1 MCFGAFMTRP
11 DMDGC
16 DDPRMDRPPR
26 QRAEQLATVAGLAT
40 VGLWASAF
48 VGIRAVAVDLSPGSI
63 ALGRYVIG
71 AVLLGGLVAR
81 QGWVRPGRRDTV
93 LLVAMGVVWAAES
106 IVLGAGERLVDAGTA
121 AMLVGIGPIFITL
134 LAGVFLGEGWPARL
148 VIGSLIA
155 FGGSAIIGIA
165 TAAQAGGPSTN
176 VVGVLLCVGVALLY
190 AAQVT
195 LQKPTLH
202 ALSGLQVTW
211 VACLVGAITC
221 FPFALDLVGEL
232 GRARPETV
240 TWLLFLG
247 VFPTAIGFSTWAF
260 ALARMTAG
268 RAATLSYL
276 ESPTAI
282 LISWLI
288 LGEAPA
294 ALAIVG
300 GALCVVGVMVAR
312 SGGRPENVSG
322 VDELVDRSIAI

>member
-1 MCFGAFMTRP
+1 MTRP
-11 DMDGC
+11 GMDGC
-16 DDPRMDRPPR
+16 ECPRVEPTR

-81 QGWVRPGRRDTV
+81 QGWVRPGRRDSV
-93 LLVAMGVVWAAES
+93 LLVSMGVVWAAES

-148 VIGSLIA
+148 LIGSLIA
-155 FGGSAIIGIA
+155 FGGTAIIGIA
-165 TAAQAGGPSTN
+165 TAAQEGGPSTN

-190 AAQVT
+190 AGQVT
-195 LQKPTLH
+195 LQKPTLR

-221 FPFALDLVGEL
+221 LSFAPGLAGEL

-240 TWLLFLG
+240 AWLLFLG

-282 LISWLI
+282 LISWLV

-294 ALAIVG
+294 ALAIGG

-312 SGGRPENVSG
+312 SRGRPENVTG
-322 VDELVDRSIAI
+322 ADEFVDRSVAV